1 MEAARYKVFTRRNIM
16 TATAQQLEFIKESIK
31 SIPDYPKLGILFRD
45 VTSLLEDPQAYAAT
59 IALLVERYRDRG
71 ITKVVGTEARGFLFG
86 APVALGLG
94 VGFVPVRKPGKLPR
108 ETFSE
113 SYELEYGTDA
123 LELHKDAIKPGDVVL
138 VVDDLLAT
146 GGTIEAT
153 VKLIRRA
160 GGEVKDAA
168 FVINLFDL
176 TGESRLKALGVNC
189 YSLVNFPGH

>member
-1 MEAARYKVFTRRNIM
+1 M
-16 TATAQQLEFIKESIK
+16 TDTAQQLEFIKNSIK
-31 SIPDYPKLGILFRD
+31 SIPDYPKSGILFRD
-45 VTSLLEDPQAYAAT
+45 VTSLLEDPKAYAAS
-59 IALLVERYRDRG
+59 IALLVERYRNKG

-108 ETFSE
+108 EVYSE
-113 SYELEYGTDA
+113 SYELEYGTDK
-123 LELHKDAIKPGDVVL
+123 LELHKDAIQPGDLVL

-168 FVINLFDL
+168 FIINLFDL
-176 TGESRLKALGVNC
+176 TGETRLNAMGVES
-189 YSLVNFPGH
+189 YSLVKFPGH

>member
-1 MEAARYKVFTRRNIM
+1 M
-16 TATAQQLEFIKESIK
+16 TATAQQLEFLKNSIK
-31 SIPDYPKLGILFRD
+31 SIPDYPKPGILFRD
-45 VTSLLEDPQAYAAT
+45 VTSLLEDPKAFALS
-59 IALLVERYRDRG
+59 IELLVERYRHAG

-108 ETFSE
+108 KTFAE
-113 SYELEYGTDA
+113 DYALEYGTDT
-123 LELHKDAIKPGDVVL
+123 LELHCDAIQPGDVVL

-153 VKLIRRA
+153 AKLIRRA
-160 GGEVKDAA
+160 GGSVKDAA

-176 TGESRLKALGVNC
+176 SGEARLQAQGIES

>member
-1 MEAARYKVFTRRNIM
+1 M
-16 TATAQQLEFIKESIK
+16 TATAQQLELIKNSIK
-31 SIPDYPKLGILFRD
+31 SIPDYPKPGILFRD

-59 IALLVERYRDRG
+59 IALLVDRYRDKG

-113 SYELEYGTDA
+113 AYELEYGTDQ
-123 LELHKDAIKPGDVVL
+123 LELHRDAIQPGDVVL

-160 GGEVKDAA
+160 GGSVKDAA

-176 TGESRLKALGVNC
+176 SGETRLKAQGIEC
-189 YSLVNFPGH
+189 YSLVNFAGH

>member
-1 MEAARYKVFTRRNIM
+1 M
-16 TATAQQLEFIKESIK
+16 TATAQQLELIKNSIK
-31 SIPDYPKLGILFRD
+31 SIPDYPKPGILFRD

-59 IALLVERYRDRG
+59 IALLVDRYRDKG

-113 SYELEYGTDA
+113 TYELEYGTDQ
-123 LELHKDAIKPGDVVL
+123 LELHKDAIQPGDVVL

-160 GGEVKDAA
+160 GGSVQDAA

-176 TGESRLKALGVNC
+176 SGETRLKALGVEC
-189 YSLVNFPGH
+189 YSLVHFEGH

>member
-1 MEAARYKVFTRRNIM
+1 M
-16 TATAQQLEFIKESIK
+16 TDTAQQLEFIKNSIK
-31 SIPDYPKLGILFRD
+31 TIPDYPKPGILFRD
-45 VTSLLEDPQAYAAT
+45 VTSLLEDPKAYAAS
-59 IALLVERYRDRG
+59 IALLVERYRNKG

-108 ETFSE
+108 EVYSE
-113 SYELEYGTDA
+113 SYELEYGTDK
-123 LELHKDAIKPGDVVL
+123 LELHKDAIQPGDRVL

-168 FVINLFDL
+168 FIINLFDL
-176 TGESRLKALGVNC
+176 TGESRLNALGVES
-189 YSLVNFPGH
+189 YSLVKFPGH

>member
-1 MEAARYKVFTRRNIM
+1 M
-16 TATAQQLEFIKESIK
+16 TTTHQAKLTLIKDSIR
-31 SIPDYPKLGILFRD
+31 SVPDYPKPGILFRD
-45 VTSLLEDPQAYAAT
+45 VTSLLEDPRAYAAT
-59 IALLVERYRDRG
+59 IDILVERYRDQG
-71 ITKVVGTEARGFLFG
+71 ITKVIGTEARGFLFG

-108 ETFSE
+108 AVWQET
-113 SYELEYGTDA
+113 YALEYGTDTLEIHQDA
-123 LELHKDAIKPGDVVL
+123 LSESDHVL

-160 GGEVKDAA
+160 GAQVTDAA

-176 TGESRLKALGVNC
+176 EGERRLNKLGLKCFSV
-189 YSLVNFPGH
+189 VDFPGH

>member
-1 MEAARYKVFTRRNIM
+1 M
-16 TATAQQLEFIKESIK
+16 TATAQQLEYLKDSIK
-31 SIPDYPKLGILFRD
+31 SVPDYPKPGILFRD
-45 VTSLLEDPQAYAAT
+45 VTSLLEDPQAFAT
-59 IALLVERYRDRG
+59 TIDMFIARFRARG
-71 ITKVVGTEARGFLFG
+71 IAKVVCTEARGVLVG

-108 ETFSE
+108 ETWSE
-113 SYELEYGTDA
+113 TYDLEYGSDQ
-123 LELHKDAIKPGDVVL
+123 LELHRDAIKPGDVVL

-168 FVINLFDL
+168 FVINLYDL
-176 TGESRLKALGVNC
+176 NGEARLNALGIEC
-189 YSLVNFPGH
+189 YSLVSFPGH